1 MALNEHININARH
14 THTHWSDRRCVCERV
29 RSASGACEIELD
41 SRMGALIGC
50 QLIRC
55 WGASGLKKGLSL

>member
-1 MALNEHININARH
+1 MALNEHININAPH
-14 THTHWSDRRCVCERV
+14 THTHTHTDLTGGVYEGV

-55 WGASGLKKGLSL
+55 